1 MAEDSL
7 LYEQS
12 PSSPVRASGERR
24 AGSFF
29 PFATTDKNGNPLF
42 SLTPVSGTE
51 TASLTLEQTSPE
63 HARSRNVVIPALSV
77 TDAEGKAVEKKIETV
92 LWGDEYGGLYGVINI
107 KGNDLSRV
115 KVTRSRSGSE
125 GFRVDGLLKRNY
137 VRRIAHASG
146 VLRSLGIETEV
157 IEEVLTQHEFIVD
170 GNSLTQ
176 EQLKGM
182 LLEKAKVEI
191 AENERTRNTEER
203 AGILGI
209 GGMVAAENTK
219 PLTSEDLDAIQQ
231 YLEHAE
237 FSMLVRGLQVNERFR
252 DLGHALTQR
261 DFEEMMRRVFAFTN
275 VRDTIEAD
283 RQHKPPPR
291 RLDPHNEQD
300 VIFYFTD
307 ALPKRLAG
315 NIAKLHSAGIA
326 HGFLSGH
333 NGSLVGSIYDLD
345 SLKGKKIFGEE
356 VTVGDLG
363 KDMTDFV
370 IDVARYFYLI
380 RRERIDSATA
390 ERQGKHAE
398 LIYLKQSGLAEKIR
412 IGFFTSLFSEYL
424 KLVDISAYLPW
435 ADTPPAEWFIGELAK
450 TFRAHKRPQASAKG
464 FVTRWRKKMDDQ
476 HALRKGVLSAVYRD
490 GENVL
495 ETLINGPDMCAKL
508 TGLAGRTIEPW
519 YAEEIQQIAH
529 AAVRRNIA
537 DRFRSIFPTVPP
549 EVELASLLIERTRTN

>member
-1 MAEDSL
+1 MSGDSL

-24 AGSFF
+24 AGSLF
-29 PFATTDKNGNPLF
+29 PFALTDKNGNPLF
-42 SLTPVSGTE
+42 SLTPVAGTE
-51 TASLTLEQTSPE
+51 TAPLTLEKTSPE
-63 HARSRNVVIPALSV
+63 HARSRNVVMPALSA
-77 TDAEGKAVEKKIETV
+77 TDAEGKAVEKKIEAV

-125 GFRVDGLLKRNY
+125 GFRIDGLLKRNY
-137 VRRIAHASG
+137 VWRIVHASD
-146 VLRSLGIETEV
+146 VLRSLGVDTEV
-157 IEEVLTQHEFIVD
+157 LEEVLTPHEFIVG
-170 GNSLTQ
+170 GNSLAP
-176 EQLKGM
+176 EQLKEM
-182 LLEKAKVEI
+182 LLEKVKAEI
-191 AENERTRNTEER
+191 AENERTGNTEER

-237 FSMLVRGLQVNERFR
+237 FSMLIRGLQVNERFR

-275 VRDTIEAD
+275 ARDTIEAD
-283 RQHKPPPR
+283 RQHKSHPA

-300 VIFYFTD
+300 VIYYFND

-333 NGSLVGSIYDLD
+333 NGSLAGSIYDLD

-356 VTVGDLG
+356 VAVGDLG

-380 RRERIDSATA
+380 RRERIDLAAA
-390 ERQGKHAE
+390 ERQGTTAG
-398 LIYLKQSGLAEKIR
+398 LMYLKQSGLAEKIR

-435 ADTPPAEWFIGELAK
+435 ADTPAADWFMGELAK
-450 TFRAHKRPQASAKG
+450 TFRAHKRPQASAKS
-464 FVTRWRKKMDDQ
+464 FVTRRRKKMNDQ
-476 HALRKGVLSAVYRD
+476 HALRKGVLSAAYGDV
-490 GENVL
+490 ENIL
-495 ETLINGPDMCAKL
+495 ETLINGSDMSAKL
-508 TGLAGRTIEPW
+508 TGVAGRTIEPW
-519 YAEEIQQIAH
+519 SAEEIQQIAH
-529 AAVRRNIA
+529 AAVRKNIA
-537 DRFRSIFPTVPP
+537 DRFRSFYATVPG
-549 EVELASLLIERTRTN
+549 EDTLATLLVERTRTD